1 MNIDLYHSSRI
12 LSITSEDN
20 MLNTLILKNI
30 NIKYLRTFGDYDT
43 YLFIIYSQNV
53 SISKF
58 TSLMNAGII
67 SDFYI

>member
-20 MLNTLILKNI
+20 MLSTLILKNI

-53 SISKF
+53 TISKF
-58 TSLMNAGII
+58 TSLMNDGII